1 MTLLNDDQINSL
13 DKNAMTFIIKTLQEQ
28 LALLETTNKKLIA
41 QLESSEETTRKL
53 MAQVDVLTA
62 QIRLSNQR
70 VFGKKSEKS

>member
-1 MTLLNDDQINSL
+1 MTVLNDDQINSL
-13 DKNAMTFIIKTLQEQ
+13 DKNAMTFIINTLQEQ